1 MAEKRYESTYI
12 LNTNLSEDAAKAI
25 STKFEDMVTK
35 NGGTVIETEVWG
47 VRKLAYMIDK
57 HTSGRYISLHFTAP
71 GSVIAKLERGYHLED
86 EVLRW
91 MTLEMPANLKEQREA
106 MKKRVAEV
114 EIRRNAIAK
123 AQAEGIVPEPRVI
136 V

>member
-12 LNTNLSEDAAKAI
+12 LNTNLSDDAAKVI

-35 NGGTVIETEVWG
+35 NGGTVIETEIWG

-57 HTSGRYISLHFTAP
+57 HTSGRYYSLHFTAP
-71 GSVIAKLERGYHLED
+71 GTVIAKLERGYHLED

-91 MTLEMPANLKEQREA
+91 MTLEMPANLNEQRAA

-114 EIRRNAIAK
+114 DIRRTAMAK
-123 AQAEGIVPEPRVI
+123 AQAEGVPYVKE
-136 V
+136 